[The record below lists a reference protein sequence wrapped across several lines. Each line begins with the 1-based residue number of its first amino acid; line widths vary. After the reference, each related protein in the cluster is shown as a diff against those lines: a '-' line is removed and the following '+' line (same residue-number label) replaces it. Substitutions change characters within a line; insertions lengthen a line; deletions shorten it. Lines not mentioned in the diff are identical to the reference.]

1 VSNLKKYVKK
11 ATSSVVAV
19 QLDLETEGFTYEK
32 WGATQTCK
40 RGDWVVNNNGDVYT
54 VAGDTFAKTYRCVS
68 PGVYRKTTPVWAEI
82 AEQAGHI
89 RTKEGITHYDAGAYI
104 VYNDPDGKDA
114 YAVEAGTFEE
124 MYEPAG
130 ES

>member
-1 VSNLKKYVKK
+1 VSKPKKYVKK
-11 ATSSVVAV
+11 ATSTVVAV

-40 RGDWVVNNNGDVYT
+40 RGDWVVNNGGEVYT
-54 VAGDTFAKTYRCVS
+54 VDGDTFAQTYRCVS

-89 RTKEGITHYDAGAYI
+89 RTKEGITHYDAGAYL
-104 VYNDPDGKDA
+104 VSNDPEGKDA
-114 YAVEAGTFEE
+114 YAVAADTFEE
-124 MYEPAG
+124 MYEP